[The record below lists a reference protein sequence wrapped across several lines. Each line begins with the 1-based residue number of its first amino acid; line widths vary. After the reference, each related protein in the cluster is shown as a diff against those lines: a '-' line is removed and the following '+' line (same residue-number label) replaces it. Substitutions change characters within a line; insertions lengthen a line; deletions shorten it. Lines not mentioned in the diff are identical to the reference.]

1 MKQKNYITAN
11 KFYNKNV
18 LYSKLAFE
26 KDSMLPHRYVLI
38 LTNKC
43 NLACSFCFQER
54 KTNPNRMN
62 TDDWLNFLEQ
72 VPSNSRITLTGGE
85 PLVYKEFDKIFKKA
99 NIENETNIVSNGLL
113 LTEKISSALLSEK
126 NFKVLG
132 ISIDEIG
139 GANRGFKT
147 GQWDLLT
154 NNILNFKK
162 KRDRLNHDC
171 AIDIKTVVLE
181 ENIKDLSSMSKF
193 VFENLKAD
201 THSIQLLKGAEI
213 QHSDL
218 MFDYQKIHTKYKA
231 YKYKNFNL
239 LIDELE
245 KIREYNLKN
254 NKKAYLHPNVIP
266 LNSENKINYD
276 QYSFL
281 NNENHDSN
289 NYDTC
294 YSPWTSVHVNVDGN
308 LFPCMAVSM
317 GNVKKDTLKKIIFS
331 DIFKKFKDE
340 IRNNKTINGCNRCG
354 WLKCKKF

>member
-1 MKQKNYITAN
+1 MDDEKNYQNYLKKI
-11 KFYNKNV
+11 KLFQKYNKHYYNLSEPIV
-18 LYSKLAFE
+18 KDYEFDKLKLEIIKYEKQNNFTIH
-26 KDSMLPHRYVLI
+26 KDS
-38 LTNKC
+38 
-43 NLACSFCFQER
+43 
-54 KTNPNRMN
+54 
-62 TDDWLNFLEQ
+62 
-72 VPSNSRITLTGGE
+72 PSYSVGFK
-85 PLVYKEFDKIFKKA
+85 PSKIFKKA